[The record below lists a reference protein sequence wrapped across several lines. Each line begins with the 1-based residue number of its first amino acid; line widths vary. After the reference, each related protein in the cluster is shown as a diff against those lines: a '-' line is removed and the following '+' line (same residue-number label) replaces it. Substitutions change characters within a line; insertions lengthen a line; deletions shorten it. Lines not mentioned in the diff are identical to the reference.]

1 MFTAHTRAVLVV
13 YIAVVVVI
21 VVRRQW
27 FGYRVYWKNTS
38 ISICSI
44 HTTVSIVNVHK
55 HQQVS
60 DWMCCVYNMLELRK
74 RCKYSSVMFLKR
86 GTLKCCQQIFIVFF
100 SLELFIF
107 NRYYFYR
114 MCSCNAM
121 INMLH
126 RRIFLYKFFCLR
138 LLLVLMKFLLKI
150 TMLLFRFS
158 FCFILPK

>member
-38 ISICSI
+38 TSICSI

-100 SLELFIF
+100 FRLNYLFLIATIF
-107 NRYYFYR
+107 TGCVPVMLWLICCIVAYFFTK
-114 MCSCNAM
+114 
-121 INMLH
+121 
-126 RRIFLYKFFCLR
+126 FLYI
-138 LLLVLMKFLLKI
+138 V
-150 TMLLFRFS
+150 
-158 FCFILPK
+158 